1 MVASGHSASRPCGSY
16 AAEPEVVWELADPR
30 SVNIVQRP
38 ERPVG
43 PRAPTA
49 FARSRSGMPRAMNLA
64 SAVPAARATM
74 PPASGDR
81 KTGTPQ
87 PWLSY
92 GRGQRMTA
100 TRTVYVDAS
109 NVAYSRDQASQA
121 QGGRPRLANILAVRD
136 VVREWGAAP
145 IILADSNLSSLIDDP
160 APFDELTRAGELH
173 LVTDRRVADLA
184 LLERA
189 GRDRAP
195 ILSHDGFDD
204 HKVQFPW
211 AYACV
216 VDCVVENGI
225 VYLDANKLALILG
238 ITVPARTDL
247 VRPSWTRVNLT
258 YRHAN
263 GVALAREWLRSTP
276 STLEPE
282 PGGPLALPFPT
293 EPPLGALYYTAGYG
307 RHFWRLARG
316 NVHVARG
323 MWLGLEIRGSGFC
336 DLSPLRSIPA
346 EALAALWWDGPALT
360 DDDQLEHLRH
370 LTGLRELTLQAQ
382 AVTDSGLESLAQLSN
397 LESLT
402 LDRALAGPDGNLI
415 RRCRIP
421 LSARGISWLASLRK
435 LNSLCLR
442 GADINRA
449 AGCLIGTLQHLV
461 SLDLSD
467 SNLDDSAAEG
477 LSILRNVKYLILRN
491 VHLTD
496 VAIETLAQL
505 RGLVYLDVR
514 GTQMTEAW
522 RKRLAHVRSP
532 DDPPTSRTEML
543 IRAANGGTPRQPGD
557 RTA

>member
-1 MVASGHSASRPCGSY
+1 MS
-16 AAEPEVVWELADPR
+16 
-30 SVNIVQRP
+30 
-38 ERPVG
+38 
-43 PRAPTA
+43 
-49 FARSRSGMPRAMNLA
+49 
-64 SAVPAARATM
+64 
-74 PPASGDR
+74 
-81 KTGTPQ
+81 
-87 PWLSY
+87 
-92 GRGQRMTA
+92 A
-100 TRTVYVDAS
+100 TRTVYIDAS
-109 NVAYSRDQASQA
+109 NVAYSRDQAPQS
-121 QGGRPRLANILAVRD
+121 QGGGPRLANILAVRA

-145 IILADSNLSSLIDDP
+145 IILADSNLPSLIDDR
-160 APFDELTRAGELH
+160 ALFDELTRAGELH
-173 LVTDRRVADLA
+173 LVTDRPVADLA

-195 ILSHDGFDD
+195 VLSHDGFDD

-216 VDCVVENGI
+216 VDCMVENGI
-225 VYLDANKLALILG
+225 VRLEANKLAFILG
-238 ITVPARTDL
+238 MTEPPHTHVG
-247 VRPSWTRVNLT
+247 RPSWTSVKPT

-276 STLEPE
+276 SSPEPE

-307 RHFWRLARG
+307 KHVWRLARG

-336 DLSPLRSIPA
+336 DLSPLQSIPP
-346 EALAALWWDGPALT
+346 EALAALWWDRPALT
-360 DDDQLEHLRH
+360 DDHQLEHLRH

-382 AVTDSGLESLAQLSN
+382 AVTDSGLESIAQLSN

-402 LDRALAGPDGNLI
+402 IDRALAGPDGNLI

-421 LSARGISWLASLRK
+421 LSSRGISWLASLRK

-449 AGCLIGTLQHLV
+449 ASSLIGTLQQLV

-477 LSILRNVKYLILRN
+477 LSILQNLKYLTLRN
-491 VHLTD
+491 VDLTD
-496 VAIETLAQL
+496 AAIETLAQL

-514 GTQMTEAW
+514 DTQMTEAW
-522 RKRLAHVRSP
+522 RKWLTHVRSP

-543 IRAANGGTPRQPGD
+543 TRPADGD